1 MLNSTFTWLD
11 YSEQQRRRMLDVV
24 SLFSESDTVDEL
36 GLSYARDGIADLL
49 FPGTSS
55 VQRGARYF
63 LLIPWVYL
71 RLENRRTTSAEIT
84 SRARSKEVELIYALL
99 KSGEYT
105 GVIGADKKDKL
116 KRLAS
121 NIYWQ
126 GLRSWG
132 ICLFEGSQDI
142 RPEQSISVFAP
153 PIFAS
158 SVWMIE

>member
-1 MLNSTFTWLD
+1 
-11 YSEQQRRRMLDVV
+11 
-24 SLFSESDTVDEL
+24 
-36 GLSYARDGIADLL
+36 LSYARDGIADLL

-63 LLIPWVYL
+63 LFIPWVYL
-71 RLENRRTTSAEIT
+71 RLESRRTTAAEIA
-84 SRARSKEVELIYALL
+84 SKARSKEVELIYALL

-105 GVIGADKKDKL
+105 GVIGADKKEKL